1 MTMVKVI
8 LVIPT
13 EYLADLGHTKVA
25 DPVEVAEAL
34 VEPVEPEELVV

>member
-25 DPVEVAEAL
+25 DL
-34 VEPVEPEELVV
+34 VEPVETPVELAVLAELVA